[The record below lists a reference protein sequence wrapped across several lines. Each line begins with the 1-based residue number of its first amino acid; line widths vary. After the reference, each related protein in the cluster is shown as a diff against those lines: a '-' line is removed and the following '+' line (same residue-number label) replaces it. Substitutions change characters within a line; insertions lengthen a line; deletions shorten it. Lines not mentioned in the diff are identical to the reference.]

1 MLTHRDMKKS
11 IIMYIVSV
19 IIIYIASGKKNPL
32 TVLRQLRD
40 FFIYKLMEVLQL
52 ANITVMDIFRS
63 ERK

>member
-19 IIIYIASGKKNPL
+19 IIIYIASVKKNPL